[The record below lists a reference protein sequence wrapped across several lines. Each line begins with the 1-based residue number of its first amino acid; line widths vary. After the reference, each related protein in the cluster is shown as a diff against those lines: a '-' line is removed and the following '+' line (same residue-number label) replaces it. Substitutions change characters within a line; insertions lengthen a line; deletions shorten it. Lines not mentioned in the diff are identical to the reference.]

1 MRRLPLALLVSPLAA
16 PLAVWLGS
24 IVRGVVSHQVSSGVG
39 NPVAASL
46 ILLFAL
52 VLFSAPVAYA
62 STLLIVW
69 PAAVFLRALGVFR
82 WWSMAIG
89 AGAAG
94 AALFPLYLHALEP
107 RGSFSFF
114 PGAGAVAGAAAGW
127 AFWFIVARGDPAAE
141 TPPGARS
148 ALLADY
154 ENRE

>member
-1 MRRLPLALLVSPLAA
+1 MRRLPLALLLSPLGA

-24 IVRGVVSHQVSSGVG
+24 IVYGVASHQVSSGVG
-39 NPVAASL
+39 NPIAASL
-46 ILLFAL
+46 VLLFAL
-52 VLFSAPVAYA
+52 VLFSAPLAYA

-69 PAAVFLRALGVFR
+69 PVAAFLRALGAFT
-82 WWSMAIG
+82 WWWMTLA

-94 AALFPLYLHALEP
+94 AVLFPLYLHALEP

-114 PGAGAVAGAAAGW
+114 PGAGAVAGAATGW
-127 AFWFIVARGDPAAE
+127 AFWFIVARGGPAAE
-141 TPPGARS
+141 APPGTGP